1 MMWCE
6 LQLGEGLGLPLP
18 LPRLHTLHVLRRYF
32 YRRFVGRYLP
42 YPSPPYSAVG
52 RSSGRGLIPPP
63 QVHTRTSL
71 VTEAKSNINLFK
83 ASANITFNNFGYS
96 CLSCVYH
103 QKNSIFLI
111 YILHN
116 IILHVLNYFLLI
128 TFCSKKSGI
137 K

>member
-83 ASANITFNNFGYS
+83 ASANITFYNFCLS

-103 QKNSIFLI
+103 KNVKFSQFFLHIF
-111 YILHN
+111 
-116 IILHVLNYFLLI
+116 ILHVLIYFLLI
-128 TFCSKKSGI
+128 TFCLKKSGI